1 MIYQE
6 HDSTFHSNGKNYD
19 LNKVF
24 AIAAEKQTIQI
35 FLSTLES
42 VLNIDAD
49 NLGFVDWQ
57 RVADTDLQYPIIL
70 SLADS
75 GFVIVD
81 GYHRFL
87 KAVITGKDLILPTK
101 YITPEELETTRI
113 CA

>member
-6 HDSTFHSNGKNYD
+6 FDSTFHSNGKNYD

-24 AIAAEKQTIQI
+24 AITENKKTIQT

-42 VLNIDAD
+42 VLGINAD

-57 RVADTDLQYPIIL
+57 RVAETDLQYPLIL
-70 SLADS
+70 SLEGS
-75 GFVIVD
+75 GFIIVD

-87 KAVITGKDLILPTK
+87 KAVITGKDLLLPTK

-113 CA
+113 CT